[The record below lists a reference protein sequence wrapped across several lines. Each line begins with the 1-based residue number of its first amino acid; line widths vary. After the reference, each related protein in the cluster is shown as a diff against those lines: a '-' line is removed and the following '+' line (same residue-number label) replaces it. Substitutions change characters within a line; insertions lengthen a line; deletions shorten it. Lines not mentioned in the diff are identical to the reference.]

1 MSNNKIEYN
10 TERMSLKMS
19 EYGRIIQDMVRHCM
33 TIEDREERLLCAQSI
48 VSVMASLGQE
58 KASNP
63 EVQHKLWNHLALIS
77 DFKLDID
84 YPVEI
89 IPQAEVSM
97 HPAPM
102 SLPQGKIRLRHY
114 GRIIE
119 DALSHLKDMPEG
131 EERDA
136 LVRQTADRMK
146 QNLFTWN
153 PDVMSEEKVIHD
165 VEMYTPNSNLSS
177 SLEGHQ
183 FANLHSLPTN
193 ILKKKKRK

>member
-1 MSNNKIEYN
+1 
-10 TERMSLKMS
+10 MS
-19 EYGRIIQDMVRHCM
+19 EYGRIIQEMVNHCL
-33 TIEDREERLLCAQSI
+33 TIEDRQECLACAQHI
-48 VSVMASLGQE
+48 VSVMASLAQE

-63 EVQHKLWNHLALIS
+63 EVQSKLWNHLALIS

-89 IPQAEVSM
+89 IPQAEATS
-97 HPAPM
+97 HPSPM
-102 SLPQGKIRLRHY
+102 SLPQGKIRHKHY

-119 DALSHLKDMPEG
+119 EALKHLSEMPEG

-153 PDVMSEEKVIHD
+153 PDVMSEEKVANDIDAYSQGH
-165 VEMYTPNSNLSS
+165 NLSNA
-177 SLEGHQ
+177 LEGHQ
-183 FANLHSLPTN
+183 FANLHTLPTN
-193 ILKKKKRK
+193 ILKRKKRK

>member
-58 KASNP
+58 KVSNP

-102 SLPQGKIRLRHY
+102 SLPQGRIRHRHY

-165 VEMYTPNSNLSS
+165 VEMYTPNSNLSN

-183 FANLHSLPTN
+183 FANLHALPTN

>member
-102 SLPQGKIRLRHY
+102 SLPQGRIRHRHY

>member
-1 MSNNKIEYN
+1 MSNKIEYN

-33 TIEDREERLLCAQSI
+33 TIEDREERLLCAQNI

-58 KASNP
+58 KVSNP

-102 SLPQGKIRLRHY
+102 SLPQGRIRHRHY

-153 PDVMSEEKVIHD
+153 PDVMSEEKVVHD
-165 VEMYTPNSNLSS
+165 VEMYAPNANLGS

>member
-1 MSNNKIEYN
+1 MNRTLQYN
-10 TERMSLKMS
+10 TEKANLQMS
-19 EYGRIIQDMVRHCM
+19 EYGRIIQEMVNHCL
-33 TIEDREERLLCAQSI
+33 TIEDRQERLACAQHI
-48 VSVMASLGQE
+48 VCVMASLAQE

-63 EVQHKLWNHLALIS
+63 EVQSKLWNHLALIS

-89 IPQAEVSM
+89 IPQAEATS
-97 HPAPM
+97 HPSPM
-102 SLPQGKIRLRHY
+102 SLPQGKIRHKHY

-119 DALSHLKDMPEG
+119 EALKHLSEMPEG

-153 PDVMSEEKVIHD
+153 PDVMSEEKVANDIDAYSQGH
-165 VEMYTPNSNLSS
+165 NLSNA
-177 SLEGHQ
+177 LEGHQ
-183 FANLHSLPTN
+183 FANLHTLPTN
-193 ILKKKKRK
+193 ILKRKKRK

>member
-1 MSNNKIEYN
+1 MSNKIEYN

-58 KASNP
+58 KVSNP

-102 SLPQGKIRLRHY
+102 SLPQGRIRHRHY

-119 DALSHLKDMPEG
+119 NALSHLKDMPEG

-165 VEMYTPNSNLSS
+165 VEMYTPNSNLSN

>member
-1 MSNNKIEYN
+1 MNRTLQYN
-10 TERMSLKMS
+10 TEKANLQMS
-19 EYGRIIQDMVRHCM
+19 EYGRIIQEMVNHCL
-33 TIEDREERLLCAQSI
+33 TIEDRQECLACAQHI
-48 VSVMASLGQE
+48 VSVMASLAQE

-63 EVQHKLWNHLALIS
+63 EVQSKLWNHLALIS

-89 IPQAEVSM
+89 IPQAEATS
-97 HPAPM
+97 HPSPM
-102 SLPQGKIRLRHY
+102 SLPQGKIRHKHY

-119 DALSHLKDMPEG
+119 EALKHLSEMPEG

-153 PDVMSEEKVIHD
+153 PDVMSEEKVANDIDAYSQGH
-165 VEMYTPNSNLSS
+165 NLSNA
-177 SLEGHQ
+177 LEGHQ
-183 FANLHSLPTN
+183 FANLHTLPTN
-193 ILKKKKRK
+193 ILKRKKRK